1 MNSSVLKIKKSLA
14 ALGDS
19 FDTPEKL
26 PLHVD
31 LACLLLAI
39 DGRSMRDAFGR
50 SENEY
55 SRLVAKTSNKLLNQ
69 LWEKKKIP
77 EEGWSDHSLELF
89 LNWLASH
96 DTNNRM
102 DMNPLGAGEREGR
115 VASQFVRRLHCSLTH
130 GIGRSGN
137 LCEIQPKALG
147 SSMLNC
153 LANEFALH
161 ILHSIGLNCAR
172 GALVVPVA
180 TGMALMLCMGSWR
193 KARPN
198 AKYVIWLRVD
208 QKSCFKSI
216 LTAGFEPLIVDP
228 IRVDDALMTDVTKL
242 NNLVEEFGDT
252 ILCVL
257 STLSPFAPRAPDD
270 IEAVAAICRTH
281 NIFHLVNNAYG
292 LQSPECIRRLTNAK
306 NAGRIDAFVQSLDK
320 NFQVPVGGAII
331 ATTKQSQAAA
341 IAQFYPGRAS
351 CVPSRDFVLTCLSQG
366 LRQMLEGFDTQHRLF
381 EKMRRKLR
389 LFAEEIGESVYDVS
403 DNKISLAMTLSS
415 IPPEKQTLFGSVLF
429 SRGITGA
436 RVVMSTP
443 KVSRVEGHEFINFGS
458 HTNEQHGGY
467 LAMACGVGMTDGELD
482 ELFNRLSSTY
492 HKFVH
497 KALHKGGQ
505 TTRFD
510 LDDELLDDIDRD

>member
-1 MNSSVLKIKKSLA
+1 
-14 ALGDS
+14 
-19 FDTPEKL
+19 
-26 PLHVD
+26 
-31 LACLLLAI
+31 
-39 DGRSMRDAFGR
+39 MRDAFGR

-55 SRLVAKTSNKLLNQ
+55 SRLVAKTNNKMLNQ

-77 EEGWSDHSLELF
+77 EEAWTDHSLELF
-89 LNWLASH
+89 LAWLASH

-115 VASQFVRRLHCSLTH
+115 VKSAFVRRLHCNLSH

-161 ILHSIGLNCAR
+161 SLHTLGLTCAR

-198 AKYVIWLRVD
+198 AKYVVWLRVD

-216 LTAGFEPLIVDP
+216 LTAGYEPLVVDP
-228 IRVDDALMTDVTKL
+228 IRVGDALVTDIERL
-242 NNLVEEFGDT
+242 NALVEEKGEE

-257 STLSPFAPRAPDD
+257 STTSAFAPRAPDD
-270 IEAVAAICRTH
+270 IEAIAAICRTH
-281 NIFHLVNNAYG
+281 DIFHLVNNAYG
-292 LQSPECIRRLTNAK
+292 LQSTECIRRLNNAK
-306 NAGRIDAFVQSLDK
+306 NSGRMDAFVQSLDK

-331 ATTKQSQAAA
+331 ATTKQSQAAS

-366 LRQMLEGFDTQHRLF
+366 IRSLLEGFEDQHRLF

-389 LFAEEIGESVYDVS
+389 AFADEIGENVYDVP
-403 DNKISLAMTLSS
+403 DNKISLAMTLST
-415 IPPEKQTLFGSVLF
+415 IPPEKQTLFGSILF

-436 RVVMSTP
+436 RVVMSTT
-443 KVSRVEGHEFINFGS
+443 KVSRVENYEFLNFGS

-467 LAMACGVGMTDGELD
+467 LAMACGVGMIDGELD
-482 ELFNRLSSTY
+482 ELFTRLSSTY
-492 HKFVH
+492 LRFIHKVTH
-497 KALHKGGQ
+497 SAKAHS
-505 TTRFD
+505 TSFD
-510 LDDELLDDIDRD
+510 VDRDEFSETDKD